1 EQRAGG
7 GSSPGGEELLSGI
20 SAALPASS
28 LFLLDLLR
36 DSLLPP
42 PDLLLHYGFGD
53 LRAASGLKVLNG
65 FLSERSYIEGR
76 TWQCSTPCPAPRQLT
91 WSMRCAGTTTSL
103 SYSQRSSLPGVKKAS
118 RSVRPSRI
126 GRHHHRLRPSAPK
139 EEEDDDDD
147 IDLFGSDEE
156 EDEEAERLKEERLAQ
171 YAAKKS
177 KKPTII
183 AKSSLLLDVKPW
195 DDETD
200 MKQLEAL
207 VRSIS
212 MEGLLWGQS
221 KLLPVGYGIQKLQI
235 NCVIED
241 DKVGTDMLE
250 EQITAFEDFVQSMDV
265 AAFNKI

>member
-1 EQRAGG
+1 M
-7 GSSPGGEELLSGI
+7 
-20 SAALPASS
+20 
-28 LFLLDLLR
+28 
-36 DSLLPP
+36 
-42 PDLLLHYGFGD
+42 GFGD

-65 FLSERSYIEGR
+65 FLSERSYIEGYVPS
-76 TWQCSTPCPAPRQLT
+76 QADV
-91 WSMRCAGTTTSL
+91 AVFDSL
-103 SYSQRSSLPGVKKAS
+103 SGAPSADLVHVLRCLPGVKKPLGQYGPPGLADTTS
-118 RSVRPSRI
+118 GSA
-126 GRHHHRLRPSAPK
+126 PSAAK
-139 EEEDDDDD
+139 EEEDDDD